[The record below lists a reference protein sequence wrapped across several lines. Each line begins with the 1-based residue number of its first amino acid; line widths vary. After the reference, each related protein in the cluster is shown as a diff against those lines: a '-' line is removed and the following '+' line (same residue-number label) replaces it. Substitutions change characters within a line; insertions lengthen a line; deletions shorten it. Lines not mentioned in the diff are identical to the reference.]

1 MAEEYLKVEN
11 LYKNYGNIKAVNNV
25 SFSAKKGE
33 IIAKAIT
40 VVVSHSKTEIAE

>member
-25 SFSAKKGE
+25 SFSAKKDF
-33 IIAKAIT
+33 AY
-40 VVVSHSKTEIAE
+40 SNAESLPF